1 MFVYLSKLLPQLIM
15 PVSLAALLLFIT
27 LFLIRKHPKTGI
39 WLVIISLILVGV
51 GGNAYFSTYFACT
64 LEWRH
69 MPLQGEVKAD
79 AIVLLGGG
87 TEPADAPRTSVEVNG
102 AGDRVLYTAELYK
115 QDAAPLIILSGGNL
129 DFSQARG
136 STPAQE
142 MHDLLLALGVPEEA
156 MLLQDKSQN
165 TEEDAVYTKEILK
178 EKGIETVILVTSA
191 VHMER
196 ALMHFQDPQL
206 TLIPAPTD
214 YAITQRYWDYLMRWD
229 AKTVLLNVLPSSQA
243 LNLTSNIFH
252 EYLGMFI
259 YRLKLIF

>member
-27 LFLIRKHPKTGI
+27 LFLIRKHPKTAL
-39 WLVIISLILVGV
+39 WLVLISLILVGV
-51 GGNAYFSTYFACT
+51 GGNAYFSAYFART

-87 TEPADAPRTSVEVNG
+87 TEPADAPRTGVEVNG
-102 AGDRVLYTAELYK
+102 AGDRVLYAAQLYK
-115 QDAAPLIILSGGNL
+115 SGAAPLIILSGGNVA
-129 DFSQARG
+129 FSQVRG

-142 MHDLLLALGVPEEA
+142 MHDMLLALGVPEEA

-165 TEEDAVYTKEILK
+165 TEEDAAFTKQILV
-178 EKGIETVILVTSA
+178 EKGIKTVILVTSA
-191 VHMER
+191 AHMDR
-196 ALMHFQDPQL
+196 ALMHFQDPQF

-252 EYLGMFI
+252 EYLGMFM
-259 YRLKLIF
+259 YRIKLIF

>member
-27 LFLIRKHPKTGI
+27 LFLIRKHPKTAL
-39 WLVIISLILVGV
+39 WLMLISLILVGV
-51 GGNAYFSTYFACT
+51 GGNAYFSAYFART

-87 TEPADAPRTSVEVNG
+87 TEPADAPRTGVEVNG
-102 AGDRVLYTAELYK
+102 AGDRVLYAAQLYK
-115 QDAAPLIILSGGNL
+115 SGAAPLIILSGGNL
-129 DFSQARG
+129 AFSQARG

-165 TEEDAVYTKEILK
+165 TEEDAAFTKQILV
-178 EKGIETVILVTSA
+178 EKGIKTVILVTSA
-191 VHMER
+191 AHMER
-196 ALMHFQDPQL
+196 ALMHFQDPQF
-206 TLIPAPTD
+206 TFIPAPTD

-229 AKTVLLNVLPSSQA
+229 AQTILLNLLPSSHA
-243 LNLTSNIFH
+243 LNLTSNTFH
-252 EYLGMFI
+252 EYLGMFV
-259 YRLKLIF
+259 YRLQLIF

>member
-1 MFVYLSKLLPQLIM
+1 
-15 PVSLAALLLFIT
+15 
-27 LFLIRKHPKTGI
+27 
-39 WLVIISLILVGV
+39 
-51 GGNAYFSTYFACT
+51 
-64 LEWRH
+64 
-69 MPLQGEVKAD
+69 
-79 AIVLLGGG
+79 
-87 TEPADAPRTSVEVNG
+87 
-102 AGDRVLYTAELYK
+102 
-115 QDAAPLIILSGGNL
+115 
-129 DFSQARG
+129 
-136 STPAQE
+136 
-142 MHDLLLALGVPEEA
+142 

-191 VHMER
+191 AHMER

-252 EYLGMFI
+252 EYLGMFM
-259 YRLKLIF
+259 YRIKLIF